1 MWRANALSRSNHLFM
16 NLRRTLAVS
25 ERVAADLASVTRAVG
40 ALVARHASLR
50 TRVRPGGDGLRQET
64 APAGAMPLLVVP
76 GEGDGHEAAQATATR
91 LGDVAFDHADEWPV
105 RIALVLVADRVRQI
119 VLVFSHSTVDA
130 HAVDIV
136 LRDLRLLL
144 LRGALRTPA
153 GPQSVR
159 VAQDQQGVDQR
170 RSQRAIEY
178 WLREYHRL
186 PRHDLPVVGP
196 ELTPRLHRGVLV
208 SPALDRA
215 ARLVAARHQVT
226 TSTVLLAGL
235 TALTVRDREPG
246 PCGFFPM
253 AHNRFRPDYAQ
264 AVANIGQ
271 IGFGVVDLSGR
282 PTFAD
287 LLPRV
292 WQSALDAYRHAY
304 YDAAALRRAFTDLGY
319 DYGSAFLPYHYFNDV
334 RLAGGEAGAHPTG
347 ETEAGLRAA
356 TQRSTFSW
364 VRGLDRA
371 SWHLLAHVVD
381 EPGAVGV
388 TLSVDTRHVLPD
400 DVEPF
405 LRDLEELLVRAAF
418 RDVPWPWSPRPPR
431 PGSAAGVDAGSDA
444 SPPPTPPSAGS
455 APAPPRPAASAAGGP
470 GFSAPAAGG
479 SGPAVPDHVE
489 PRSAGPEPAAPGPA
503 GPEPAGP
510 ATVESPVA
518 GPNGAG
524 PDGVGP
530 DGAGPDGA
538 GPDGVEAGGAGTV
551 AAPGWTGGPVPARW
565 ADGPPVVTAPVG
577 SGATR
582 TVPTGPVGFGADE
595 PVYAPFAGGTARTG
609 PLTWGQ
615 RAMWRAVVE
624 FESPERS
631 VLNLRRSLTLSRRA
645 AVDVPRAVRA
655 LGDLVGRHESLRTRI
670 RVRDGELCQVA
681 EAEGRLPISVWTAD
695 AATDPDG
702 GATAR
707 TLAEEIGDPPFD
719 HAAHWPMRAALVVV
733 DGLVRHVVVV
743 FSHSTVDFHAAELV
757 LRDLRMLLLRG
768 RCPTAPGLQSLDV
781 AERERTI
788 EQRRCDRAVAYW
800 SRQFGRLPVATV
812 EPAGAVPTPRYRR
825 GSLVSTAIDPA
836 ARLVAAR
843 HRVTTST
850 VLLAATAAVIAGTG
864 GQEVCG
870 IFSMANNRFQPEYAT
885 AISKLNQLG
894 FCLVDLADRPDFAEV
909 LARTGRA
916 ALDGYRHA
924 YYDPRAME
932 KGFADIGHDYGTALA
947 PFCFFN
953 DIRLP
958 VGAEPDPAGP
968 DEPALRAA
976 ATRSAFT
983 WLNPLDRFAWRC
995 RIQVVDAPGAV
1006 ELVITADTRYL
1017 PPDRAERLLRAV
1029 EELLVEAAFREVPWP
1044 WLPAR

>member
-1 MWRANALSRSNHLFM
+1 M
-16 NLRRTLAVS
+16 
-25 ERVAADLASVTRAVG
+25 
-40 ALVARHASLR
+40 
-50 TRVRPGGDGLRQET
+50 
-64 APAGAMPLLVVP
+64 
-76 GEGDGHEAAQATATR
+76 
-91 LGDVAFDHADEWPV
+91 
-105 RIALVLVADRVRQI
+105 
-119 VLVFSHSTVDA
+119 
-130 HAVDIV
+130 
-136 LRDLRLLL
+136 
-144 LRGALRTPA
+144 
-153 GPQSVR
+153 
-159 VAQDQQGVDQR
+159 
-170 RSQRAIEY
+170 
-178 WLREYHRL
+178 
-186 PRHDLPVVGP
+186 
-196 ELTPRLHRGVLV
+196 
-208 SPALDRA
+208 
-215 ARLVAARHQVT
+215 
-226 TSTVLLAGL
+226 
-235 TALTVRDREPG
+235 
-246 PCGFFPM
+246 
-253 AHNRFRPDYAQ
+253 
-264 AVANIGQ
+264 
-271 IGFGVVDLSGR
+271 
-282 PTFAD
+282 
-287 LLPRV
+287 
-292 WQSALDAYRHAY
+292 
-304 YDAAALRRAFTDLGY
+304 
-319 DYGSAFLPYHYFNDV
+319 
-334 RLAGGEAGAHPTG
+334 
-347 ETEAGLRAA
+347 
-356 TQRSTFSW
+356 
-364 VRGLDRA
+364 
-371 SWHLLAHVVD
+371 
-381 EPGAVGV
+381 
-388 TLSVDTRHVLPD
+388 
-400 DVEPF
+400 
-405 LRDLEELLVRAAF
+405 
-418 RDVPWPWSPRPPR
+418 
-431 PGSAAGVDAGSDA
+431 
-444 SPPPTPPSAGS
+444 
-455 APAPPRPAASAAGGP
+455 
-470 GFSAPAAGG
+470 
-479 SGPAVPDHVE
+479 
-489 PRSAGPEPAAPGPA
+489 
-503 GPEPAGP
+503 
-510 ATVESPVA
+510 
-518 GPNGAG
+518 
-524 PDGVGP
+524 
-530 DGAGPDGA
+530 
-538 GPDGVEAGGAGTV
+538 
-551 AAPGWTGGPVPARW
+551 AAPGWTGGPVPSRW
-565 ADGPPVVTAPVG
+565 ADGPPVTTAPVG

-582 TVPTGPVGFGADE
+582 TAPTGPVGFGADE
-595 PVYAPFAGGTARTG
+595 PVYAPFGGGTARTG

-624 FESPERS
+624 FESPQRS

-681 EAEGRLPISVWTAD
+681 EAEGRLPVPVWTAD
-695 AATDPDG
+695 AVTDPDG

-719 HAAHWPMRAALVVV
+719 HAAHWPIRAALVVV

-768 RCPTAPGLQSLDV
+768 RCPAGPGVQSLDV

-800 SRQFGRLPVATV
+800 SRQFGRLPVATF
-812 EPAGAVPTPRYRR
+812 EPAGAVLTPRYRR

-843 HRVTTST
+843 HRATTST

-894 FCLVDLADRPDFAEV
+894 FCLVDLADRPGFAEV

-983 WLNPLDRFAWRC
+983 WLDPLDRFAWRC

-1006 ELVITADTRYL
+1006 ELVITADTCYL

-1029 EELLVEAAFREVPWP
+1029 EELLVEAAFRDVPWP
-1044 WLPAR
+1044 WLPSR